1 MATEN
6 PPQQPQ
12 RPLQDGHREP
22 TTAATGKRYGW
33 LQHFFRSIMMFS
45 RDTWLPPPLELSAS
59 KFRVRMN
66 L

>member
-1 MATEN
+1 MAVRN
-6 PPQQPQ
+6 PTQC
-12 RPLQDGHREP
+12 PLGTHHGGHGKP

-33 LQHFFRSIMMFS
+33 LQHFFKSIMMLS
-45 RDTWLPPPLELSAS
+45 RDTWLPPPLELRAS